1 LSKISQKNKKQNWCY
16 YVQLVQFNRMFQEFI
31 NYLQFEKRCSE
42 HTVTAYQNDLAQFQD
57 YFELKSITEMNDLNS
72 LAIRSWIVHLIDTG
86 LGNRSVNRKIAS
98 LRTLF
103 KWLRKEGIVNSNPMA
118 KIQGPKNEKRL
129 PVFAKESELDS
140 TKLTEMF
147 NDDFDGI
154 RDELMIEL
162 FYQTGIRLNELINL
176 KETDVNE
183 QHIKVLGKRNKE
195 RLIPISANL
204 FEQIHGFI
212 VEKRKLVG
220 ETKFLIVLK
229 NGNKLYPT
237 FVYRKINA
245 YLSQAT
251 SLDKKSPHVLR
262 HTFATHM
269 LNRGSG
275 LETLKDLLGH
285 ANLAATQV
293 YTHNSFAQLTA
304 IYSQA
309 HPRGR

>member
-1 LSKISQKNKKQNWCY
+1 
-16 YVQLVQFNRMFQEFI
+16 MFQEFI
-31 NYLQFEKRCSE
+31 NYLHFEKRCSE
-42 HTVTAYQNDLAQFQD
+42 HTVTAYQTDLAQFEEF
-57 YFELKSITEMNDLNS
+57 FELKSITELNELNS
-72 LAIRSWIVHLIDTG
+72 LAIRSWVVNLIDSG
-86 LGNRSVNRKIAS
+86 LTNRSVNRKIAT

-103 KWLRKEGIVNSNPMA
+103 KWLRKEGVVNSNPMA

-129 PVFAKESELDS
+129 PVFAKESELNS
-140 TKLTEMF
+140 NKLAELY
-147 NDDFDGI
+147 NNDFDGL
-154 RDELMIEL
+154 RNELMVEI

-183 QHIKVLGKRNKE
+183 QNIKVLGKRNKE
-195 RLIPISANL
+195 RLIPISATL
-204 FEQIHGFI
+204 FQQIQGFI

-251 SLDKKSPHVLR
+251 NLDKKSPHVLR

>member
-1 LSKISQKNKKQNWCY
+1 
-16 YVQLVQFNRMFQEFI
+16 MH
-31 NYLQFEKRCSE
+31 FEKRCSE
-42 HTVTAYQNDLAQFQD
+42 HTVTAYQTDLAQFEEF
-57 YFELKSITEMNDLNS
+57 FELKSITELNELNS
-72 LAIRSWIVHLIDTG
+72 LAIRSWVVHLIDSG
-86 LGNRSVNRKIAS
+86 LTNRSVNRKIAT

-103 KWLRKEGIVNSNPMA
+103 KWLRKEGVVNSNPMA

-129 PVFAKESELDS
+129 PVFAKESELNS
-140 TKLTEMF
+140 NKLAELY
-147 NDDFDGI
+147 NNDFDGL
-154 RDELMIEL
+154 RDELMVEI

-176 KETDVNE
+176 KEADVNE
-183 QHIKVLGKRNKE
+183 QNIKVLGKRNKE
-195 RLIPISANL
+195 RLIPISATL
-204 FEQIHGFI
+204 FQQIQGFI
-212 VEKRKLVG
+212 AQKRKQVG

-251 SLDKKSPHVLR
+251 NLDKKSPHVLR